1 MNLSLSNQ
9 SVRLLQRDQISQ
21 ISHLFPEDS
30 DLYILNL
37 VFPKTV
43 VNKAL
48 IDLVEAF
55 QYFKY
60 IIQ

>member
-37 VFPKTV
+37 VFPRTA
-43 VNKAL
+43 VNKAS

>member
-1 MNLSLSNQ
+1 MNLSLSNRF
-9 SVRLLQRDQISQ
+9 VRLLLRYQTGQK
-21 ISHLFPEDS
+21 SHLFLEDS